1 MAGTKRT
8 WDGKQ
13 LSLQPNNNNQHT
25 TTTTMAEQSTQILSI
40 FETFRNELDEHHD
53 RRERLIKISRD
64 ITALSKKI
72 IFSLQ
77 RIRKLN
83 APLPENITKETQS
96 RFTQIQSLFTN
107 ALPDLTGPNKWRYQ
121 RQLSGAIQE
130 YIEAL
135 SFHHYLTSQTLIT
148 LPEVRTKL
156 PAEILVTEEDYLLG
170 LFDLTGEM
178 MRFAVTALSA
188 GSVASEEKKMGL
200 SREQN
205 GIVVDLRE
213 MRSLFE
219 GLSVSRRH
227 NLIKDLGKKMEV
239 MQGSVEKVERA
250 AYGILVRGSE
260 RPAGWM
266 PDLSGGGDEGY

>member
-1 MAGTKRT
+1 
-8 WDGKQ
+8 
-13 LSLQPNNNNQHT
+13 
-25 TTTTMAEQSTQILSI
+25 MAESSTQILSI

-64 ITALSKKI
+64 ITALSKKMYVSP
-72 IFSLQ
+72 IFPSIFKVVHMKSLIK
-77 RIRKLN
+77 IRKLN

-96 RFTQIQSLFTN
+96 RFTQIQSLFNT
-107 ALPDLTGPNKWRYQ
+107 ALPDITGPNKWRYQ

-135 SFHHYLTSQTLIT
+135 SFHHYLTTQTLIT
-148 LPEVRTKL
+148 LSEVRAKL

-200 SREQN
+200 SKEQN

-266 PDLSGGGDEGY
+266 PDLAGGGDEGY

>member
-13 LSLQPNNNNQHT
+13 LSLQPNNNEHQ
-25 TTTTMAEQSTQILSI
+25 TTTMAEQSTQILSI

-72 IFSLQ
+72 I
-77 RIRKLN
+77 RKLN

-107 ALPDLTGPNKWRYQ
+107 ALPDVTGPNKWRYQ

-135 SFHHYLTSQTLIT
+135 SFHHYLTTQTLIT
-148 LPEVRTKL
+148 LPEVCTKL

-188 GSVASEEKKMGL
+188 GSVASDEKKMGL

-227 NLIKDLGKKMEV
+227 NLIKDLGKKMDV

>member
-13 LSLQPNNNNQHT
+13 LLLQPNNNNQQ
-25 TTTTMAEQSTQILSI
+25 TTTTMAEQPTQILSI

-107 ALPDLTGPNKWRYQ
+107 ALPDLAGPNKWRYQ

>member
-1 MAGTKRT
+1 
-8 WDGKQ
+8 
-13 LSLQPNNNNQHT
+13 
-25 TTTTMAEQSTQILSI
+25 MAEQSTQILSI